1 MRKNQKGFTLVELII
16 AVAILSVVTVAVC
29 GFIMVGSRSYTSANT
44 DIMLQQDAQLALNQM
59 SDVIIDTTES
69 ISYSGLVNGSMQMV
83 LKDSEFSGEPTD
95 KCLAVVNKVPETGD
109 LNQNPS
115 YWFYFSKDDATIYYN
130 EIPDIDSATM
140 TPDEIKDKFDA
151 AATDKAVLAEHV
163 AEFSVDVSQ
172 FEQNRVVMLSLT
184 FENGERV
191 YSTSNNVTVR
201 NRIALNQITVG
212 PMKRAKDF
220 VIDAPDSITIE
231 PGESY
236 TFPAPTVT
244 GDDVDKSVKWAL
256 LGEEKNG
263 STITADG
270 HLTIGISETRKN
282 FKVTVTRAAFDDSR
296 STKEVTVQ
304 VKRVTDV
311 SLSCSAATVK
321 AGDTV
326 TINASAVGNY
336 LGVKCDACNSS
347 TEHDYDV
354 ENWKVITENAEEGT
368 KSERTFKITIDSGLK
383 EGDVVTI
390 EASSLLSRLR
400 NYGPLDDPTV
410 PPVKGQL
417 TLTLSK
423 GNEGEYPIRGDMKF
437 GTDNDPGIL
446 DYMRSNLKTDWGRYL
461 FCVRVREMDATDA
474 KDDRVV
480 MYYTTGANERF
491 FPDIFGLELN
501 RSYKVFFQVLDPV
514 SIKTRQKKA
523 SGEIDKYEE
532 DKPEVII
539 EEYFKNCDPITGEY
553 KGTKYEK
560 DYLYSGLLNEPT
572 ITVKYKGV
580 TYPNSLPNYID
591 YVALPSVGKGSGIIN
606 KFELGDAINI
616 DKDNNFNGIL
626 NKVEYEIYKDDE
638 FLYGYDENESKKNGK
653 VTYVGNSMVENR
665 MYAGV
670 MYMEDRGGSMI
681 IKRDGSD
688 TVPDEAYG
696 TYTVVP
702 GFRYANSL
710 AIRQYEY
717 IYPLKN
723 GQLDTDA
730 FKREGRGGGDYE
742 EHYYPQKKC
751 KITVEIGKGLNLQLP
766 STKGEVIK
774 TYFPV
779 PSYLDFPFTRNLNII
794 QTKSWSFAA
803 YNASGVRKSEYDLNN
818 IKVDCQYVS
827 DGGYYKLWLY
837 RESGRDGASYKRDI
851 IGIYSCKYGDNEWTP
866 VDLYPNGDSITNQT
880 NIDYTNDD
888 GTWKAYFPYPSEGDF
903 PFTGITEETTKSYSY
918 VAYKSSNYDT
928 QYETVDVICTH
939 QNGVYTIEFVKIV
952 QDNNIPRKQTRY
964 SYGKWQCSDTGSN
977 WDKIGQYEKKD
988 QAIWGPTIE
997 FTFNNG
1003 QKKAEFPLPGQNGF
1017 PSFEGDE
1024 FTREETIYYYDKND
1038 TYGQYGA
1045 SILKATVTYKKNSD
1059 GTYTITLRSEKEIN
1073 DWRGHLLEVTTYGV
1087 WTSSADKWIQ
1097 NEGQNGS
1104 SVEYKKVWDTLV
1116 HFSYDG
1122 KNYKME
1128 LPLPGADNFPKNEA
1142 AVYLESDESGSNR
1155 LFPYGEWYLVYT
1167 ESGGN
1172 HEVQLRAAW
1181 GQYGGQEIA
1190 AWTCASNG
1198 TSWTKIR

>member
-16 AVAILSVVTVAVC
+16 AVAILAVVTVAVC

-69 ISYSGLVNGSMQMV
+69 ISYSGLVNGSMQTV

-95 KCLAVVNKVPETGD
+95 KCLAVVNKIPETDD

-130 EIPDIDSATM
+130 EIDDIDSTTM

-151 AATDKAVLAEHV
+151 AADDKAVLAEHV

-184 FENGERV
+184 FENGDRV

-212 PMKRAKDF
+212 PMKKANEF
-220 VIDAPDSITIE
+220 LIDVPDSIVIE

-244 GDDVDKSVKWAL
+244 GDDPDKSVKWAL
-256 LGEEKNG
+256 LGEVKNG
-263 STITADG
+263 STITEDG

-311 SLSCSAATVK
+311 SLSCSAASVK

-326 TINASAVGNY
+326 TINGSAVGNY
-336 LGVKCDACNSS
+336 LGVECDACHSS
-347 TEHDYDV
+347 TDHDYDV
-354 ENWKVITENAEEGT
+354 ENWKVLTNNAAEGPAT
-368 KSERTFKITIDSGLK
+368 GNTFQITINSGLK
-383 EGDVVTI
+383 AGDTVTI

-400 NYGPLDDPTV
+400 GYGPLDNPTV

-423 GNEGEYPIRGDMKF
+423 GNEGEYPIKGDLKY

-461 FCVRVREMDATDA
+461 FCVRVREMDATNA
-474 KDDRVV
+474 SDDRVV

-491 FPDIFGLELN
+491 FPDLFGLDLD
-501 RSYKVFFQVLDPV
+501 RSYKVYFQVLDPV
-514 SIKTRQKKA
+514 SIDTRQKKA
-523 SGEIDKYEE
+523 NGEIGGYFE
-532 DKPEVII
+532 DDPAVII
-539 EEYFKNCDPITGEY
+539 KEYFDNCDPVTGEY
-553 KGTKYEK
+553 TGTKYEK

-572 ITVKYKGV
+572 IAVKYKGV
-580 TYPNSLPNYID
+580 MYPNSLPNYVD
-591 YVALPSVGKGSGIIN
+591 YVALPSVGKGTGIIN
-606 KFELGDAINI
+606 KFELSDAINV
-616 DKDNNFNGIL
+616 DRNTVL
-626 NKVEYEIYKDDE
+626 NQVEYEIYKGDE
-638 FLYGYDENESKKNGK
+638 FLYGYDETASKNNNK
-653 VTYVGNSMVENR
+653 VTYTGSSKITNK

-670 MYMEDRGGSMI
+670 MYMEDRGSSMI
-681 IKRDGSD
+681 IKRDGAD

-696 TYTVVP
+696 TYTIVP
-702 GFRYANSL
+702 GFRYANNPN
-710 AIRQYEY
+710 IRKYEY

-730 FKREGRGGGDYE
+730 FKRDGRGGGDYE

-751 KITVEIGKGLNLQLP
+751 KITVEMGKGLNLQLP

-779 PSYLDFPFTRNLNII
+779 PSYLDFPFTRNLNIV
-794 QTKSWSFAA
+794 QTKNWSFAA
-803 YNASGVRKSEYDLNN
+803 YNASGVRKGEYDLNN

-851 IGIYSCKYGDNEWTP
+851 IGIYSCKYGDTEWTP
-866 VDLYPNGDSITNQT
+866 IDLYPNGDSITNKT
-880 NIDYTNDD
+880 NIEYQKDEI
-888 GTWKAYFPYPSEGDF
+888 TWKAYFPLPKEDDF
-903 PFTGITEETTKSYSY
+903 LFKGITEETTKSCSFIAYSTMSY
-918 VAYKSSNYDT
+918 NDWNGTKYEPGDT
-928 QYETVDVICTH
+928 KFETVDVICTYEK
-939 QNGVYTIEFVKIV
+939 GVYTIEFVKIV
-952 QDNNIPRKQTRY
+952 QDNNPHKQTRY
-964 SYGKWQCSDTGSN
+964 SYGKWQCFDTDSKWN
-977 WDKIGQYEKKD
+977 KIGQYEKKD
-988 QAIWGPTIE
+988 QAIWGACI
-997 FTFNNG
+997 FFNNG
-1003 QKKAEFPLPGQNGF
+1003 NRMELPGPGQSGF
-1017 PSFEGDE
+1017 PSLTQGS
-1024 FTREETIYYYDKND
+1024 TYTETNVSKDYYYSND
-1038 TYGQYGA
+1038 TFGEWGTTGKFTIEYLFDGNKY
-1045 SILKATVTYKKNSD
+1045 TVTVFYVDWNQNL
-1059 GTYTITLRSEKEIN
+1059 GT
-1073 DWRGHLLEVTTYGV
+1073 
-1087 WTSSADKWIQ
+1087 WTW
-1097 NEGQNGS
+1097 
-1104 SVEYKKVWDTLV
+1104 
-1116 HFSYDG
+1116 
-1122 KNYKME
+1122 
-1128 LPLPGADNFPKNEA
+1128 
-1142 AVYLESDESGSNR
+1142 DESRSD
-1155 LFPYGEWYLVYT
+1155 W
-1167 ESGGN
+1167 
-1172 HEVQLRAAW
+1172 VQ
-1181 GQYGGQEIA
+1181 
-1190 AWTCASNG
+1190 N
-1198 TSWTKIR
+1198 